1 MYELTPGLPSQP
13 PNGCPW
19 PGGLSWPQLPCL
31 AGCLLWMRG
40 KGRVGLWRRRP
51 RPGSRG
57 RGRGCTPMCAQV
69 HLSSRL
75 SSRLVTHLS
84 SGPADLLQPACARG
98 RQEGDPGCV
107 PRDSQRSQG
116 HRARVPQPSC
126 QHWSHT
132 SRHTHVLLRSCIP
145 VCIQALTHVSAHK
158 PRQSGVHTLAPGL
171 KHTFAH
177 TNSDTHVSSDI
188 HTCPHTHSDT
198 RMCLHT

>member
-75 SSRLVTHLS
+75 SSRLVTHLC

-132 SRHTHVLLRSCIP
+132 SRHTRAA
-145 VCIQALTHVSAHK
+145 ALTHTC
-158 PRQSGVHTLAPGL
+158 VHTSP
-171 KHTFAH
+171 
-177 TNSDTHVSSDI
+177 DTRVRTQTPTVRCP
-188 HTCPHTHSDT
+188 HTCPWTQTHIRT
-198 RMCLHT
+198 H